1 MNLQIL
7 NPLRWRKSVLI
18 CLLVA
23 FLVVWFGFLDTY
35 SVWTRYQLSHK
46 KTELIQETA
55 NIKEKTKL
63 LDQKIDDLKNN
74 PELVEKIARE
84 EYGMREKGDT
94 VYRVESH

>member
-23 FLVVWFGFLDTY
+23 FLVIWFGFLDTY
-35 SVWTRYQLSHK
+35 SIWTRNQLSRK

-55 NIKEKTKL
+55 QLKKKTKE
-63 LDQKIDDLKNN
+63 LDQKIKDLKNN
-74 PELVEKIARE
+74 PELTEKIARE
-84 EYGMREKGDT
+84 EYGMRKKGET
-94 VYRVESH
+94 VYRVQSQ

>member
-35 SVWTRYQLSHK
+35 SIWTRYKLSRE

-55 NIKEKTKL
+55 QLSVKTKELNKKIKE
-63 LDQKIDDLKNN
+63 LKNN
-74 PELVEKIARE
+74 PKLVEKIARE
-84 EYGMREKGDT
+84 EYGMRKKGET
-94 VYRVESH
+94 VYRVQSR

>member
-23 FLVVWFGFLDTY
+23 FLIVWFGFLDTY

-55 NIKEKTKL
+55 HIKEKTKM

-84 EYGMREKGDT
+84 EYGMRKKGDT
-94 VYRVESH
+94 VYRVESR